1 MFAKFLAGALAASG
15 ASLPLQLAAE
25 PRTGV
30 HSMLEEV
37 VVTAHPSSASD
48 KHLAQ
53 PIIVLKGEELRR
65 KTASTIG
72 ETLSREP
79 GVSATAFGAGASR
92 PVIRGLSGSRVRLL
106 EAGLSSMDVSNL
118 SPDHAVSIEPLAA
131 TQIEVIK
138 GPATLL
144 YGSGAIGG
152 VVNVVTNRI
161 AAELPADFVAQAQV
175 NYGTGTDERSGAFTA
190 DGAVGQVA
198 LHLDGSARDTRDYDI
213 PGFGSTE
220 PKPSESRGS
229 LSSSDLE
236 TQSMT
241 GGASYIG
248 TSGYL
253 GFDIGHFATNYGVP
267 GEGARIE
274 LGQLRYDIK
283 GEIEEPLAQIE
294 KLKIQLGHVE
304 YEHRELEPGG
314 ELGTTFTNDEYDGRL
329 ELFHQPLAQW
339 RGTLGVQ
346 IGHRDF
352 EAIGDE
358 ALTPP
363 VASHSESVFLV
374 EERDFGSWH
383 LEAGGR
389 IEQQSVDPKDA
400 TPDSYHFVY
409 SVSGGVISNFD
420 DEYSVGMYLSRAQRA
435 PSLEE
440 LYNNGPHEATST
452 FELGSRALTE
462 ESANNVDFTFRAL
475 GNDWPWRINL
485 YANYIEDFIFTD
497 NVDADNDSKA
507 DRVDDKGLPTI
518 DPDALLLIQYAQRD
532 AVFYGIEAETT
543 KHLIQGTWGHMD
555 GRLSFDYV
563 RGELSNGDN
572 VPRITP
578 LRIGAGLD
586 FNSNRWLASVE
597 VFRVARQRDNAELE
611 TETDGYTLLSVY
623 VSYKLP
629 IETVDYVVS
638 LRGGNLLDEEARAH
652 TSFLKDVAPLPGR
665 SVLLT
670 LRAQY

>member
-283 GEIEEPLAQIE
+283 GEIEEPLAAC
-294 KLKIQLGHVE
+294 
-304 YEHRELEPGG
+304 R
-314 ELGTTFTNDEYDGRL
+314 T
-329 ELFHQPLAQW
+329 
-339 RGTLGVQ
+339 
-346 IGHRDF
+346 
-352 EAIGDE
+352 
-358 ALTPP
+358 
-363 VASHSESVFLV
+363 
-374 EERDFGSWH
+374 
-383 LEAGGR
+383 
-389 IEQQSVDPKDA
+389 
-400 TPDSYHFVY
+400 
-409 SVSGGVISNFD
+409 
-420 DEYSVGMYLSRAQRA
+420 QR
-435 PSLEE
+435 
-440 LYNNGPHEATST
+440 
-452 FELGSRALTE
+452 
-462 ESANNVDFTFRAL
+462 VC
-475 GNDWPWRINL
+475 
-485 YANYIEDFIFTD
+485 
-497 NVDADNDSKA
+497 
-507 DRVDDKGLPTI
+507 
-518 DPDALLLIQYAQRD
+518 
-532 AVFYGIEAETT
+532 
-543 KHLIQGTWGHMD
+543 
-555 GRLSFDYV
+555 
-563 RGELSNGDN
+563 
-572 VPRITP
+572 
-578 LRIGAGLD
+578 
-586 FNSNRWLASVE
+586 
-597 VFRVARQRDNAELE
+597 
-611 TETDGYTLLSVY
+611 
-623 VSYKLP
+623 
-629 IETVDYVVS
+629 
-638 LRGGNLLDEEARAH
+638 
-652 TSFLKDVAPLPGR
+652 
-665 SVLLT
+665 
-670 LRAQY
+670 

>member
-1 MFAKFLAGALAASG
+1 MLAKLIAGALVAS
-15 ASLPLQLAAE
+15 AVCVPIQSSAE
-25 PRTGV
+25 PATEA
-30 HSMLEEV
+30 HSTLEEV
-37 VVTAHPSSASD
+37 VVTAHPSDASES
-48 KHLAQ
+48 HLAQ
-53 PIIVLKGEELRR
+53 PIIVLKGDELR
-65 KTASTIG
+65 KKITSSIG
-72 ETLSREP
+72 ETLSREL
-79 GVSATAFGAGASR
+79 GVSSTAFGAGASR

-106 EAGLSSMDVSNL
+106 EGGVSSMDVSNL

-161 AAELPADFVAQAQV
+161 ASELPPDFTAQSEV
-175 NYGTGTDERSGAFTA
+175 SYGTGSDERSGAFTA
-190 DGAVGQVA
+190 DGALGQVA
-198 LHLDGSARDTRDYDI
+198 LHLDGSARDTHNYDI

-220 PKPSESRGS
+220 PEPGDSRGS
-229 LSSSDLE
+229 LGSSDLE

-248 TSGYL
+248 TNGYL

-267 GEGARIE
+267 GEGARID

-283 GEIEEPLAQIE
+283 AEIEEPLSQIE
-294 KLKIQLGHVE
+294 KLKVQLGHVD
-304 YEHRELEPGG
+304 YEHREFEPNG
-314 ELGTTFTNDEYDGRL
+314 ELGTTFKNDEYDGRL
-329 ELFHQPLAQW
+329 EFLHHPMAQW

-346 IGHRDF
+346 IGYRDF
-352 EAIGDE
+352 AAIGDE
-358 ALTPP
+358 SLTPP
-363 VASHSESVFLV
+363 LASHSESVFLV
-374 EERDFGSWH
+374 EERDIGSWH
-383 LEAGGR
+383 LEIGGR
-389 IEQQSVDPKDA
+389 LEQQSVDPKDD

-409 SVSGGVISNFD
+409 SVSGGVIANFD

-440 LYNNGPHEATST
+440 LYNNGPHEATGT

-462 ESANNVDFTFRAL
+462 ESANNIDITFRAL
-475 GNDWPWRINL
+475 GNDWPWKFNL

-497 NVDADNDSKA
+497 NVDSDNDGKA
-507 DRVDDKGLPTI
+507 DRVDDEGLPTI
-518 DPDALLLIQYAQRD
+518 DLDSLLLIQYAQRD

-543 KHLIQGTWGHMD
+543 KHLIQSSWGDVD

-563 RGELSNGDN
+563 RGELTNGDN
-572 VPRITP
+572 LPRITP
-578 LRIGAGLD
+578 LRLGAGLD
-586 FNSNRWLASVE
+586 FNRNRWLASID
-597 VFRVARQRDNAELE
+597 VFRVARQHDNAELE
-611 TETDGYTLLSVY
+611 TETDGYTLLSMN

-629 IETVDYVVS
+629 IETVDYVMS
-638 LRGGNLLDEEARAH
+638 LRGSNLLDEEARTH

-670 LRAQY
+670 FRAQY

>member
-1 MFAKFLAGALAASG
+1 
-15 ASLPLQLAAE
+15 
-25 PRTGV
+25 
-30 HSMLEEV
+30 
-37 VVTAHPSSASD
+37 
-48 KHLAQ
+48 
-53 PIIVLKGEELRR
+53 
-65 KTASTIG
+65 
-72 ETLSREP
+72 
-79 GVSATAFGAGASR
+79 
-92 PVIRGLSGSRVRLL
+92 
-106 EAGLSSMDVSNL
+106 
-118 SPDHAVSIEPLAA
+118 
-131 TQIEVIK
+131 
-138 GPATLL
+138 
-144 YGSGAIGG
+144 
-152 VVNVVTNRI
+152 
-161 AAELPADFVAQAQV
+161 
-175 NYGTGTDERSGAFTA
+175 
-190 DGAVGQVA
+190 
-198 LHLDGSARDTRDYDI
+198 
-213 PGFGSTE
+213 
-220 PKPSESRGS
+220 
-229 LSSSDLE
+229 
-236 TQSMT
+236 MT